1 VINTS
6 PTAITII
13 PDDYHMRCVDWRD
26 GYQWQHVVDGD
37 GERKKGIKYPA
48 LRPPSTSTHS
58 LPINPPTTLNQ
69 PPNQP
74 TNTFKMQFTNFAFV
88 AFAAFAS
95 AAAIDKRA
103 VLCGSANST
112 PQCCETSV
120 LGVAT
125 LSCAARK

>member
-1 VINTS
+1 MITTCAVSIGEMDINDS
-6 PTAITII
+6 MSLTAMERGRKVLSIL
-13 PDDYHMRCVDWRD
+13 PSVHH
-26 GYQWQHVVDGD
+26 QHP
-37 GERKKGIKYPA
+37 IHN
-48 LRPPSTSTHS
+48 TSTHS